1 MSAEQRFLP
10 KPFRVP
16 AGPAKRVVILGVPPV
31 QGLDVVGPLD
41 VFDAANR
48 WAERPAYT
56 LELVSGGKSRRVACG
71 SGLELAAKHRY
82 SELHGEIDTL
92 IVAGGSGAR
101 EAATPE
107 LVRWLARQAP
117 RARRYGSVCT
127 GAYLLGAAGLL
138 DGRTVT
144 THWAWAR
151 QLASLYPEAHVD
163 PEPIW
168 LRDEHLYSSAGVT
181 AGIDLCLSLV
191 KDDLGPEAALTI
203 ARYLVL
209 YLHRPGGQG
218 QFSVP
223 LSAQHTEAP
232 RLAALVPFM
241 LANLRGDLSV
251 PRLAQKAGMSPR
263 NFARAFE
270 REFSRGPGA
279 YVRELRLEAARRSL
293 ESSER
298 SLEEVADACG
308 FNSAEVMGRAFRD
321 RLGVTP
327 GGYRERFKRGRRAR
341 SPGRSRVA

>member
-1 MSAEQRFLP
+1 VATR
-10 KPFRVP
+10 R
-16 AGPAKRVVILGVPPV
+16 
-31 QGLDVVGPLD
+31 
-41 VFDAANR
+41 
-48 WAERPAYT
+48 YT
-56 LELVSGGKSRRVACG
+56 ELRGD
-71 SGLELAAKHRY
+71 
-82 SELHGEIDTL
+82 IDTL

-101 EAATPE
+101 ENATPE
-107 LVRWLARQAP
+107 LVRWLARNAP

-138 DGRTVT
+138 AGRSVT
-144 THWAWAR
+144 THWAWAK

-168 LRDEHLYSSAGVT
+168 LRDERLYSSAGVT

-191 KDDLGPEAALTI
+191 SNDLGPEVALTI

-223 LSAQHTEAP
+223 LSAQQTEAP

-298 SLEEVADACG
+298 SLDEVAEACG
-308 FNSAEVMGRAFRD
+308 FNSAEVMGRAFRE

-341 SPGRSRVA
+341 APRRSTAA